1 VQINQIA
8 REYARAIMQFAP
20 DKYAEIKAFF
30 AKISDCINSSV
41 TFSNLLDHPV
51 ISSKEKYL
59 AVFSLNDDGSMPQV
73 IEKVVYDLVTK
84 RGVYLVAAISS
95 EMDKIHKKRQHIVDA
110 SVQSAKELSE
120 TEKSAITAAI
130 QKNTGRKANV
140 SFSTDTKLLAG
151 YKVKIGDN
159 VYDNT
164 VRRQLQMAGDILSF
178 TNRV

>member
-1 VQINQIA
+1 MQINQIA

-20 DKYAEIKAFF
+20 GKYPEIKAFF
-30 AKISDCINSSV
+30 AKITDCINSSI

-51 ISSKEKYL
+51 ISSKEKYA
-59 AVFSLNDDGSMPQV
+59 AVLSLNEDGSMPQV

-84 RGVYLVAAISS
+84 RGVYLVATISY
-95 EMDKIHKKRQHIVDA
+95 EMEKIYKKTQQIIDA
-110 SVQSAKELSE
+110 SVQSAKEL
-120 TEKSAITAAI
+120 TDNEKSAITAAI
-130 QKNTGRKANV
+130 QNKTGRKANV
-140 SFSTDTKLLAG
+140 SFSIDTKLLAG

>member
-20 DKYAEIKAFF
+20 GKYLEIKAFF
-30 AKISDCINSSV
+30 AKISDCINSSI

-51 ISSKEKYL
+51 ISSNEKYA
-59 AVFSLNDDGSMPQV
+59 AVISLSDGSMPQV
-73 IEKVVYDLVTK
+73 IEKVVHDLVTK
-84 RGVYLVAAISS
+84 RGVYLVAIISS
-95 EMDKIHKKRQHIVDA
+95 EMDKIYKRTQKIVDA
-110 SVQSAKELSE
+110 SVQSAKELSDDQ
-120 TEKSAITAAI
+120 KSVITAAI
-130 QKNTGRKANV
+130 QNKTGRKAIV
-140 SFSTDTKLLAG
+140 SFSIDAKLLAG

>member
-20 DKYAEIKAFF
+20 GKYFEIKAFF
-30 AKISDCINSSV
+30 AKITDCIHSSI

-51 ISSKEKYL
+51 ISSKEKYV
-59 AVFSLNDDGSMPQV
+59 AVLSLNEDVSMPQV
-73 IEKVVYDLVTK
+73 IEKVVYDLVAK
-84 RGVYLVAAISS
+84 RGVYLVENISR
-95 EMDKIHKKRQHIVDA
+95 EMDTIYKKTQKIVDA
-110 SVQSAKELSE
+110 LVQSAKELSE
-120 TEKSAITAAI
+120 NEKSSITAAI
-130 QKNTGRKANV
+130 QKNTGRRVNV
-140 SFSTDTKLLAG
+140 SFSIDAKLLAG